1 MTQTTTPVITPRD
14 VLAAYLQTR
23 AWAEHRDEMPFVIR
37 PRIVADF
44 LGIAEAT
51 IRKAGLRGRMMP
63 DHPDWEI
70 DIHDLLAWL
79 AEEEIPYTITPV
91 VNEFVGAVW
100 AKAELL
106 RRHTAERVDADAA
119 VRRLQATIGRQA
131 ETARHEA
138 ETAKI
143 QAGLTKELAAR
154 ETHLAGSRRGREI
167 LRQRAEI
174 KAAAE
179 AQIEAERQEHEAVTA
194 ADAKAA
200 AEYRRKRLHSS
211 IVAGK

>member
-1 MTQTTTPVITPRD
+1 MTQTTTAISPRD
-14 VLAAYLQTR
+14 VLTAYLQTR
-23 AWAEHRDEMPFVIR
+23 AWAEHRDEMPFIIR

-44 LGIAEAT
+44 LAIDEKL
-51 IRKAGLRGRMMP
+51 IRKAGLRGRMIP

-70 DIHDLLAWL
+70 DIHDLLSWIT
-79 AEEEIPYTITPV
+79 EEEIRYTITPV
-91 VNEFVGAVW
+91 MNEFVGAVW
-100 AKAELL
+100 AKAEMLK
-106 RRHTAERVDADAA
+106 RHNGERVDADAA

-138 ETAKI
+138 ERAKI
-143 QAGLTKELAAR
+143 QSGLQKELAAR
-154 ETHLAGSRRGREI
+154 ESHLAGSRRGREI

-200 AEYRRKRLHSS
+200 AEYRRKRLHSA